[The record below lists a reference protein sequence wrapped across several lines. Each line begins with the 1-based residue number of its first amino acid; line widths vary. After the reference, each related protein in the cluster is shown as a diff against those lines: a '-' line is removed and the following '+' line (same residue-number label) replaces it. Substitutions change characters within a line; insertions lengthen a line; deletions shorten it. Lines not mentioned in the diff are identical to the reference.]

1 MELSM
6 KKVWMKARKT
16 VLCKQIPTSR
26 NLFRRRRS
34 VVRRSVQTKVK
45 RLQKIVPGG
54 QGLEPDR
61 LFLQTANYIL
71 HLRFQVDVLQALSKL
86 HKA

>member
-1 MELSM
+1 M
-6 KKVWMKARKT
+6 KLRRAV
-16 VLCKQIPTSR
+16 CYKQMSSSSSR
-26 NLFRRRRS
+26 NSLKRRR
-34 VVRRSVQTKVK
+34 VVRRSVKTKVK

-71 HLRFQVDVLQALSKL
+71 HLRLQVDVLQALSKL
-86 HKA
+86 YKP